1 MKKSAIYLALTLP
14 VIGLGLAA
22 LFPQADPPLAAPL
35 FHFYVVTF
43 TTFAATV
50 VSLFVT
56 ISVGETALPRHLLL
70 AIAFAWMGAVFFIHG
85 VTTPGAVI
93 ESFHPA

>member
-50 VSLFVT
+50 V
-56 ISVGETALPRHLLL
+56 
-70 AIAFAWMGAVFFIHG
+70 
-85 VTTPGAVI
+85 
-93 ESFHPA
+93 